1 MGYPREIYQQASA
14 VLSARRQ
21 QANEQTLMHRR
32 EIYALLPQIEKYD
45 KELAQIGMKTIQAV
59 AGSPDQVETI
69 IERLKQQ
76 SLGLQKQR
84 DDLLAAAGLLE
95 VYRDDGHTCKICK
108 DSGYVGSKKCEC
120 FLALLREAAFDF
132 LGATRPQ
139 DCRFEN
145 FSLDYYSPNPLANGV
160 IPYQR
165 MSQIKKFCME
175 YAQNFSADTQKRIG
189 HHVTASPSLLFL
201 GNTGLGK
208 THLSLAI
215 AGEVINKGYGVI
227 YGSVQNLL
235 ARLEKEK
242 FSYSNQEEEQSY
254 LSLVLECD
262 LLILDDLGTEFLS
275 QFVTSMIYNIINTR
289 LLEGR
294 PTIIST
300 NLSFPDISKRYTDR
314 LASRLFGGYTQ
325 FEFIGRDVRI
335 QSKIMG

>member
-165 MSQIKKFCME
+165 MSQIKKFCIE

-189 HHVTASPSLLFL
+189 HHVTASPSLLFWEHR
-201 GNTGLGK
+201 TWQDP
-208 THLSLAI
+208 SF
-215 AGEVINKGYGVI
+215 AGDCRRGH
-227 YGSVQNLL
+227 
-235 ARLEKEK
+235 
-242 FSYSNQEEEQSY
+242 
-254 LSLVLECD
+254 
-262 LLILDDLGTEFLS
+262 
-275 QFVTSMIYNIINTR
+275 
-289 LLEGR
+289 
-294 PTIIST
+294 
-300 NLSFPDISKRYTDR
+300 
-314 LASRLFGGYTQ
+314 
-325 FEFIGRDVRI
+325 
-335 QSKIMG
+335 

>member
-227 YGSVQNLL
+227 YGSAQNLL
-235 ARLEKEK
+235 ARLEKR
-242 FSYSNQEEEQSY
+242 N
-254 LSLVLECD
+254 
-262 LLILDDLGTEFLS
+262 
-275 QFVTSMIYNIINTR
+275 
-289 LLEGR
+289 
-294 PTIIST
+294 
-300 NLSFPDISKRYTDR
+300 FPIPIRKRNK
-314 LASRLFGGYTQ
+314 A
-325 FEFIGRDVRI
+325 ICHWCWNVI
-335 QSKIMG
+335 C

>member
-59 AGSPDQVETI
+59 ADSPDQVETI

-145 FSLDYYSPNPLANGV
+145 FSLDYY
-160 IPYQR
+160 
-165 MSQIKKFCME
+165 
-175 YAQNFSADTQKRIG
+175 
-189 HHVTASPSLLFL
+189 
-201 GNTGLGK
+201 
-208 THLSLAI
+208 LSLI
-215 AGEVINKGYGVI
+215 HI
-227 YGSVQNLL
+227 
-235 ARLEKEK
+235 
-242 FSYSNQEEEQSY
+242 
-254 LSLVLECD
+254 
-262 LLILDDLGTEFLS
+262 
-275 QFVTSMIYNIINTR
+275 
-289 LLEGR
+289 
-294 PTIIST
+294 
-300 NLSFPDISKRYTDR
+300 
-314 LASRLFGGYTQ
+314 
-325 FEFIGRDVRI
+325 
-335 QSKIMG
+335 